1 MTARQSIAALL
12 AVLAVLCALVGG
24 VSVYVRDQV
33 VDRPAFV
40 DRARDALD
48 RDPVRQVIAEE
59 IAARVRERVPAGL
72 LSSAQLD
79 RAVDAAVSTRAFR
92 RAFRRA
98 AADAN
103 RVLFDR
109 SGGAAT
115 LDLRDVAPAL
125 DAIDPRLSQLLAA
138 DASTRLLEIRSESL
152 GVGSARIADA
162 AGTLAGVL
170 PPLAAVALVLALLIA
185 VDRRRTLRVVAVA
198 TIAAGAL
205 LLLGL
210 ALGRSIALDRVEPGG
225 LLTAEQAKQAAGA
238 VWDVY
243 TDDLRPWALAAIGAG
258 LALTVVTLIPW
269 GRGRRAPS

>member
-1 MTARQSIAALL
+1 MTARQPIAALL

-33 VDRPAFV
+33 VDRPTFV

-48 RDPVRQVIAEE
+48 RDPVRQAVTSE
-59 IAARVRERVPAGL
+59 IAARVRERIPGALV
-72 LSSAQLD
+72 SSTQLD

-92 RAFRRA
+92 RAFRRT

-103 RVLFDR
+103 RVLFDP
-109 SGGAAT
+109 GGGTAT
-115 LDLRDVAPAL
+115 LDLGDVAPAL
-125 DAIDPRLSQLLAA
+125 DAIDPRLSQALAGG
-138 DASTRLLEIRSESL
+138 ASTRLLQIRSGSL
-152 GVGSARIADA
+152 GIGSARIADA
-162 AGTLAGVL
+162 VDTLAGVL
-170 PPLAAVALVLALLIA
+170 PPAAAVAFVLALLVA
-185 VDRRRTLRVVAVA
+185 ADRRRTLRVVAVA
-198 TIAAGAL
+198 TVAAGAL

-210 ALGRSIALDRVEPGG
+210 ALGRSLALDRVDPGG
-225 LLTAEQAKQAAGA
+225 VLTPEEAKRAAGA

-269 GRGRRAPS
+269 GRARRDPA